1 MRKLVL
7 LLSGILMIISLKGL
21 YLFGIDNGNI
31 LIIMLFLNLF
41 FLLGIVVSFIASQ
54 LTMSVI
60 MSMKNSKDGSVRVC
74 LTLFNLK
81 TSVRVFQVVWLV
93 GACVMSLY
101 STESPIGVLINIVGM
116 IANFFL
122 SVLTFISIISIV
134 KKESKNSL

>member
-7 LLSGILMIISLKGL
+7 LLSGILMVISLKRL

-60 MSMKNSKDGSVRVC
+60 MSMKNSKDGSVGVC

-93 GACVMSLY
+93 GAGVMSLY
-101 STESPIGVLINIVGM
+101 STESPIGILINIVGM
-116 IANFFL
+116 LANFFL